1 MQIIPGAAVLI
12 AAILSATPAAVA
24 QAAGE
29 IPGMV
34 KSSWG
39 IDDTPLGVYC
49 AVNQVRLLAQTADDC
64 HKAGGTVTHSL
75 ATTATPVDQ

>member
-1 MQIIPGAAVLI
+1 MRIIPVAAALIAATLIAAPGAAQEL
-12 AAILSATPAAVA
+12 
-24 QAAGE
+24 
-29 IPGMV
+29 PGVV

-64 HKAGGTVTHSL
+64 RRAGGTVTHSL
-75 ATTATPVDQ
+75 TATATPVDQ